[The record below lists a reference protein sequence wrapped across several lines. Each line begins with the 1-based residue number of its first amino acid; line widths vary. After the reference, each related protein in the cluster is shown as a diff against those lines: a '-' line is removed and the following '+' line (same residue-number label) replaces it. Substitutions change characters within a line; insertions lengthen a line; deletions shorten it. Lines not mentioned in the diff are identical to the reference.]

1 MKQYLCRMLTD
12 QSFPRIGLEFG
23 GRDHSTVIHACDKI
37 EEELKSMPYEKRKK
51 LLLDYNFRKHTKYG
65 LIIVIIMFVLITIF
79 SSFKTIPTGY
89 VGVKTQFGKV
99 QDTMLNEGFNF
110 KVPYIEKIINIDCR
124 TQKCEYKDLQ
134 KISNIKIAINYNV
147 DKSMAN
153 QLYKEVGTDFNSII
167 VEPAIFECVKQGM
180 SQYTAEELI
189 TKRSEVSSI
198 IIDLLTQ
205 RLSNKGILVTALNIT
220 DLSFSAEFDAV
231 IEKKQITEQQ
241 TQQAKYELE
250 KAKVENEKKIE
261 NAKAEAEVMKQQN
274 SQITEQTLRLKEL
287 EIKEKLI
294 EKWSGNFPT
303 TMLNDNINALFN
315 LGN

>member
-1 MKQYLCRMLTD
+1 MKQNLKKRYEDYT
-12 QSFPRIGLEFG
+12 
-23 GRDHSTVIHACDKI
+23 
-37 EEELKSMPYEKRKK
+37 EEELKSMLYEKRKK
-51 LLLDYNFRKHTKYG
+51 LLLDYNFRKYTKYG

-124 TQKCEYKDLQ
+124 TQKCEYQMEASSKDLQ

>member
-1 MKQYLCRMLTD
+1 MKQNLKKRYEDYT
-12 QSFPRIGLEFG
+12 
-23 GRDHSTVIHACDKI
+23 
-37 EEELKSMPYEKRKK
+37 EEELKSMHYEKRKK

-124 TQKCEYKDLQ
+124 TQKCEYQMEASSKDLQ

-189 TKRSEVSSI
+189 TRRSEVSSI